1 MKTYL
6 TKEITT
12 IPVVPASERKGIIG
26 GSQVGCLVDIPGCY
40 GTEFDV
46 YRAYMGIQEDATPS
60 MLEAFH
66 AGNML
71 EGPIAQWFANDI
83 KQPVKELDV
92 QYIDP
97 EEPRLVL
104 HPDREFVNPI
114 NGKRYALEC
123 KTASSY
129 AMRGDKWPDPVV
141 MDRDRVP
148 GFVPDTLDN
157 GLPLTIYDG
166 ASVLPGYY
174 CQCLWYMALAGYDG
188 VFLARLTDNRLYIY
202 FVEPDLENE
211 KILYDAA
218 RNWLK
223 KVDAGYRPSP
233 TTLAQA
239 RMLFPREEK
248 GKVHVCDDAFLENIA
263 KYEGLNLQKK
273 SIEQQMDEV
282 KANIAEAMG
291 DAEIAKNADGDKICT
306 FKVGSQTRFDT
317 TTFKIVEPE
326 LYKQYSKTTEVAR
339 TLRIS

>member
-46 YRAYMGIQEDATPS
+46 YRAYMGIQEEPTPA
-60 MLEAFH
+60 MLEAFY
-66 AGNML
+66 AGNRL
-71 EGPIAQWFANDI
+71 EGAIADWFSYDMR
-83 KQPVKELDV
+83 QPVKELNV

-104 HPDREFVNPI
+104 HPDREFVNLV

-123 KTASSY
+123 KTASTY
-129 AMRGDKWPDPVV
+129 AMRGDKWPEPVV
-141 MDRDRVP
+141 MDRSLVP
-148 GFVPDTLDN
+148 DFVPETLEN

-166 ASVLPGYY
+166 TSILPGYY

-188 VFLARLTDNRLYIY
+188 VFLSRITDNRLYTY
-202 FVEPDLENE
+202 YVQPDLENE
-211 KILYDAA
+211 KTLYDTA

-223 KVDAGYRPSP
+223 KIDAGYRPSP

-291 DAEIAKNADGDKICT
+291 DAEIAKNKDGDKICT

-317 TTFKIVEPE
+317 TTFKLVEPE